1 MWKACIKWC
10 RRCLVLIQLSARV
23 RETCKGPAGAAE
35 AGMDGGIR
43 QRQGAGDEAEGD
55 ELFVQFLLEG

>member
-1 MWKACIKWC
+1 M
-10 RRCLVLIQLSARV
+10 LIQLSARV

-55 ELFVQFLLEG
+55 ELLVQFLLEG